1 MPDPVDGLPR
11 CNAQTDENSKAMKKK
26 TILSILATTL
36 SAACALGPFVPV
48 PTQTPAPTQTETA
61 TLPPTP
67 TPVLATLTFTP
78 TPTLIGFRT
87 ATFTPAESTTPEST
101 ITAFTTVTLTA
112 SSTPLPPVKTE
123 GFISI
128 NTSLTEI
135 FKARGCEPSVVRF
148 TAQVIDPTATEYV
161 LLFVRFKSLKA
172 ERVGKWT
179 KIDMIPIGAGTFIHD
194 LSSDQIKDD
203 AYFDSSWIEYQIVST
218 TKSGSENG
226 RTDIFK
232 ERLKMLECDPTSITA
247 TNTTAP

>member
-1 MPDPVDGLPR
+1 
-11 CNAQTDENSKAMKKK
+11 MKRK
-26 TILSILATTL
+26 TIISILAMTL
-36 SAACALGPFVPV
+36 SAACALGPIVPV

-67 TPVLATLTFTP
+67 TPVLATLTFTS

-112 SSTPLPPVKTE
+112 SSTPLPPVKIE
-123 GFISI
+123 GFVSI
-128 NTSLTEI
+128 NTSLSEI
-135 FKARGCEPSVVRF
+135 YKAKGCQPSVVRF
-148 TAQVIDPTATEYV
+148 TAQAVDPAATEYV
-161 LLFVRFKSLKA
+161 LLFVRFKSMKA

-194 LSSDQIKDD
+194 LSSEQIKDD
-203 AYFDSSWIEYQIVST
+203 GYFESAWIEYQIVST
-218 TKSGSENG
+218 TKSGRENG

-232 ERLKMLECDPTSITA
+232 ERLKMLECDPKSITA
-247 TNTTAP
+247 TNTAAP